1 MKLNLFRLP
10 IWWIGNNINYTDNST
25 EVAFVIPIF
34 NDSRILPFSP
44 NLNRE
49 LSYVKSSLVQANA
62 LRTHTDVCD
71 QRIPI
76 YFLLEN
82 PIFRRWSSLYESL
95 GIKPS
100 RILKGSLPKGVVK
113 NRRVSKKF
121 LPLKNPVLSDYNEL
135 FIADA
140 DFFFASRDANNKLE
154 IAMIQG
160 DCLAFTWYSK
170 HHNRGDALPNW
181 RGWFAKWRNG
191 DIDKMSQKNFETS
204 QKQLMAYNPEYAI
217 DFERWYHM
225 AAGGLLRVPRKR
237 PPGFVEFCLDLDPLV
252 GDDELILS
260 IYTTHIDPAYDKFES
275 IVHDG
280 ADKVL
285 RLAYTPESMVEQRE
299 KGPYLLHLVSY
310 QKEMEDWEAL
320 YHHDIGAV
328 LYK

>member
-1 MKLNLFRLP
+1 MKLNLLRLP
-10 IWWIGNNINYTDNST
+10 LFVARDIDYTDDSMD
-25 EVAFVIPIF
+25 VAFVIPVF
-34 NDSRILPFSP
+34 CDGGVPYLPLELK
-44 NLNRE
+44 LNRQ
-49 LSYVKSSLVQANA
+49 LTYVKGSLVQANA

-71 QRIPI
+71 RRIPI
-76 YFLLEN
+76 YFWLDEDIYLQ
-82 PIFRRWSSLYESL
+82 FSGLYESL
-95 GIKPS
+95 GIKTN
-100 RILKGSLPKGVVK
+100 RILRGSASKGVVK
-113 NRRVSKKF
+113 ERRVSKKF

-275 IVHDG
+275 INKCLHF
-280 ADKVL
+280 
-285 RLAYTPESMVEQRE
+285 AYSPQEMIKQRE
-299 KGPYLLHLVSY
+299 KGPYLLHLVSR
-310 QKEMEDWEAL
+310 QNEQEDWEAL

-328 LYK
+328 LCK